1 MERWNGSSIVIGMKE
16 SKPIPLWKSIV
27 GVSVSSSAI
36 IISAFLLVIRLL
48 LDITQMELGVYPAI
62 LVWSV
67 PCLIINLRFLRSTIR
82 YRRTALLDKAISL
95 SEGKARSL
103 NGNSALEEEK
113 TKLLHR
119 LLEEGKITIEEY
131 DQLKGI

>member
-1 MERWNGSSIVIGMKE
+1 MKE

-36 IISAFLLVIRLL
+36 IISAFLLVISLFFG
-48 LDITQMELGVYPAI
+48 IIPMELGVYPAI

-67 PCLIINLRFLRSTIR
+67 PCLIINLHFLRSTIR

-103 NGNSALEEEK
+103 NGSFALEEEK

-131 DQLKGI
+131 DRLKGKYPFKGNPLA